1 MKLRNVDLDDI
12 PIEIMYKFLL
22 RDYRALQAE
31 NKELKNDVRRLLEVR
46 TDEISLDDE
55 VVFHSLMKKYK
66 GWNRRKLIVEVEY
79 LLRELKRLTP
89 NEG

>member
-31 NKELKNDVRRLLEVR
+31 NKE
-46 TDEISLDDE
+46 
-55 VVFHSLMKKYK
+55 
-66 GWNRRKLIVEVEY
+66 
-79 LLRELKRLTP
+79 
-89 NEG
+89 